1 MMNYKLP
8 DVSESGEDE
17 TRTGFETDTVWT
29 ESDLENL
36 IVSCGAGRTDWIG
49 ALRKRFKSELPELI
63 RRGIGRSGD
72 IPSWMR
78 RLYEEPLW
86 LRNFLLTSDM
96 ARPWFEHGFLED
108 DPEWLSRLIR
118 SEEAKIARSFLISGN
133 ISDYVF
139 DPVHGYR
146 HFMRALID
154 TLVKRKDCVLTYR
167 LSRGLSVHSDDPA
180 VRDRLPKSIQN
191 ELDTK
196 GVHYELSLLTEICR
210 LFDVLNRWLTSRAD
224 TIQDPD
230 SGEFVKGVAVVIE
243 NVHLILPPQTSDIER
258 NYLIDHLLYW
268 SNSPELLQS
277 SHCLIF
283 TAESLEDVSSELRMR
298 GGKIEQIVI
307 PRPEDTRSRLKF
319 IIPLLDPA
327 SGMKET
333 RVSRTPAG
341 ISELEGYE
349 GPYGERILEFSHDTA
364 GLNFTGIEDLIQQSL
379 LTENKS
385 LSRKTVMHLKR
396 ERLRQESDGVLEL
409 IDPRFT
415 LDDVGGYSE
424 LKIRLR
430 EIIDA
435 LRSSH
440 DPLVRSTIPMGILFL
455 GPPGTGKSLIAESIA
470 GESGINMVRLGD
482 FRGMYVGQ
490 SEQNLSR
497 IFTLI
502 EALHPV
508 IVLIDEIDQALGMRS
523 AQSGDSGVDSR
534 IFGRFLEF
542 MSDTS
547 HRGRILWIGAS
558 NFPDKIDPAMKRA
571 GRFDLVLPILSP
583 DTESRKRIIGIL
595 LQQELFEYGDFQNAL
610 SDEDLCAVA
619 EQTEGFTGAELRSI
633 VGEVIRRA
641 VREKLKGAR
650 FRVDRSVF
658 DQALSIYQPPESQ
671 QDNYRRMEIKAIED
685 VSFTDLLPE
694 RYKRP

>member
-1 MMNYKLP
+1 MNYKLP
-8 DVSESGEDE
+8 DVSETIEDKDRDSSE
-17 TRTGFETDTVWT
+17 ADRVWT
-29 ESDLENL
+29 EKDLENL
-36 IVSCGAGRTDWIG
+36 ISPCKAAGWIG
-49 ALRKRFKSELPELI
+49 ALKRRFKSDLPERI
-63 RRGIGRSGD
+63 RRGIGSSGAL
-72 IPSWMR
+72 PSWMR
-78 RLYEEPLW
+78 RIDEEPVW

-96 ARPWFEHGFLED
+96 AGAWFEHAFLED
-108 DPEWLSRLIR
+108 DPQWLSRLIR

-146 HFMRALID
+146 HFMRVLID

-167 LSRGLSVHSDDPA
+167 LSRGLSVHSEDPA
-180 VRDRLPKSIQN
+180 IRERLPKSILS
-191 ELDTK
+191 ELDTE
-196 GVHYELSLLTEICR
+196 GIHYELSLLTEICR
-210 LFDVLNRWLTSRAD
+210 LFDVLNRWLTGRGSSESGV
-224 TIQDPD
+224 D

-268 SNSPELLQS
+268 SNSPELVQS

-298 GGKIEQIVI
+298 GGKIEQVSI
-307 PRPEDTRSRLKF
+307 PRPEDVRSRLKF
-319 IIPLLDPA
+319 VIPLLDPA
-327 SGMKET
+327 SNMKET
-333 RVSRTPAG
+333 RVSRMSAG
-341 ISELEGYE
+341 VSELDGYE
-349 GPYGERILEFSHDTA
+349 GTYPERILEFSHDTA

-379 LTENKS
+379 LNADKT
-385 LSRKTVMHLKR
+385 LSRKTVMNLKR

-424 LKIRLR
+424 LKMRLR

-440 DPLVRSTIPMGILFL
+440 DALVRSTIPMGVLFL

-502 EALHPV
+502 ESLHPV
-508 IVLIDEIDQALGMRS
+508 IVLIDEIDQALGKRS
-523 AQSGDSGVDSR
+523 AQAGDSGVDSR

-542 MSDTS
+542 MSDTG

-558 NFPDKIDPAMKRA
+558 NFPDRIDPAMKRA
-571 GRFDLVLPILSP
+571 GRFDLVLPILLP
-583 DTESRKRIIGIL
+583 DTESRKRIIAIL
-595 LQQELFEYGDFQNAL
+595 LEQELFECGDFQNSL
-610 SDEDLCAVA
+610 SDADLLAVA

-633 VGEVIRRA
+633 VGEVIRKA
-641 VREKLKGAR
+641 VREKMKGSAFCVNR
-650 FRVDRSVF
+650 FVF
-658 DQALSIYQPPESQ
+658 DDILSVYQPPKTQ
-671 QDNYRRMEIKAIED
+671 RDNYRRMEIKAVED

-694 RYKRP
+694 RFKRG